1 MDTCP
6 LHLPIDDDMPD
17 MDISI
22 QAHCPTGGVEVNDD
36 MAANDFDID
45 RPWIPGHSAPDID
58 HEYDPRCRPI
68 DDTLQSSMLMQ
79 VSPGYYRIA
88 CYRHENVAI
97 ATSKLPSEDN
107 TPMMGLFCNG
117 DGQTTPASS
126 RGDVQRNARLPTCK
140 KVCFEM
146 DSIICRYSVVRYPK
160 EVLKT
165 TFLDNNNYV
174 WCNNNETIVIDASAL
189 TSGHGGRA
197 NDALDDKKNN
207 ATIVWRNGQ
216 SCLVALREICFY
228 EEICVAYG
236 WPFWRTYPNLQLRE
250 RARRYYESIQAEK
263 DQQDKVRQLV
273 KKRKFQE
280 THGNRAVRDT
290 ARIDVTPIADAQ
302 ELPRNKYKRRN
313 RIDCFFSVVGS
324 EEKDVEM
331 SDVNVAYENSDV
343 LNDVIVCDPIIPRA
357 RTAHDIASHMG

>member
-1 MDTCP
+1 
-6 LHLPIDDDMPD
+6 
-17 MDISI
+17 
-22 QAHCPTGGVEVNDD
+22 
-36 MAANDFDID
+36 
-45 RPWIPGHSAPDID
+45 
-58 HEYDPRCRPI
+58 
-68 DDTLQSSMLMQ
+68 MLMQ

-126 RGDVQRNARLPTCK
+126 RGAVQRDARVPNRK

-146 DSIICRYSVVRYPK
+146 DSVICRYSVVRYPK

-165 TFLDNNNYV
+165 TFLDDNNYV
-174 WCNNNETIVIDASAL
+174 WCNHNETIVIDASAL

-216 SCLVALREICFY
+216 SVLVALREICFY

-236 WPFWRTYPNLQLRE
+236 WPFWPTYPNIQLRE

-263 DQQDKVRQLV
+263 DQQDKVRISV
-273 KKRKFQE
+273 KKRKVQAA
-280 THGNRAVRDT
+280 HGHRAVRDAVQT
-290 ARIDVTPIADAQ
+290 DEIIADVLAI
-302 ELPRNKYKRRN
+302 PRNNYKRRS

-324 EEKDVEM
+324 DEKEVDL
-331 SDVNVAYENSDV
+331 SDVNVVCENSEMV
-343 LNDVIVCDPIIPRA
+343 NDVILCDPLIPRV
-357 RTAHDIASHMG
+357 RTAHDISSHMG